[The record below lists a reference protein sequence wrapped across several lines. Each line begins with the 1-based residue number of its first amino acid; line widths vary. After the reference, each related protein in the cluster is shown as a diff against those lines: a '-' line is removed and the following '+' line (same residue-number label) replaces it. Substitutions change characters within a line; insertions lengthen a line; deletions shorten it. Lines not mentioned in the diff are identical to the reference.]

1 VKESKVENPNEL
13 QPQETEEIETTEEAE
28 EPIIDERYFERA
40 DAIWD
45 RLMSQ
50 GLPEDSPRVREVFT
64 LLSEGNANEA
74 EAILKSIEDDKA
86 LGFSGEG
93 STLSPA
99 EETIRR
105 YGEGDT
111 EISEKDFLQAKE
123 EAKTEKLKAQ
133 KFDAEKEVQRRL
145 EQLGKGGVGNFV
157 QKEKPEEEL
166 IEKEIQR
173 RVAERLKGWAA
184 GAERKSNVDDL
195 SDAEIIRRYGSG
207 DRDITHEMY
216 LKATKRQ

>member
-1 VKESKVENPNEL
+1 MENPNEL

-157 QKEKPEEEL
+157 PEEKEKPEEEL